1 MKVFLISHVADI
13 DGLTPV
19 ILSELTFKDFDY
31 ELLETTEVDSFM
43 KEKLDNGFFDKY
55 DMVYMTDLCVGK
67 EIAEE
72 INNSVLK
79 NKIMIFDH
87 HYTNFE
93 LNEYDFINVID
104 EENGIKECGTTLYY
118 RYLLDNYPNG
128 YLVRNSTAYMV
139 SLVRLND
146 TWLWKELGIEEA
158 RYLTILLNYYGI
170 DHFIN
175 NYVDF
180 IKNNKDFYFTKIENM
195 LIETD
200 NKRIKEYIKE
210 KKEQVIFK
218 NINGFNVGIV
228 FAELYRSELGN
239 ELAEYYINEVD
250 FIIIIN
256 MSRSISYRG
265 VKEENSLGDFAAIY
279 GGKGHR
285 KAAGSPLPIGLK
297 EMIIDYIFGGN
308 K

>member
-1 MKVFLISHVADI
+1 MKVFLISHIADI

-31 ELLETTEVDSFM
+31 DLIETTDTDSYM
-43 KEKLDNGFFDKY
+43 RDKIDSNFFDEY
-55 DMVYMTDLCVGK
+55 DKVFMTDLCIGK
-67 EIAEE
+67 DIAEE
-72 INNSVLK
+72 INSSNLK
-79 NKIMIFDH
+79 DKFIVFDH
-87 HYTNFE
+87 HYTNLE
-93 LNEYDFINVID
+93 LNSYDFINVID
-104 EENGIKECGTTLYY
+104 EENGIKECGTSLYY
-118 RYLLDNYPNG
+118 RYLLDNYPNEH
-128 YLVRNSTAYMV
+128 LVKNSTAYMV

-146 TWLWKELGIEEA
+146 TWLWKSYGVEDA
-158 RYLTILLNYYGI
+158 RYLTILLSYYGI
-170 DHFIN
+170 DYYIN

-180 IKNNKDFYFTKIENM
+180 IKNNKEFYFTKAENI

-200 NKRIKEYIKE
+200 NRRIKEYIDE

-239 ELAEYYINEVD
+239 ELAEYYINDID

-265 VKEENSLGDFAAIY
+265 VKENISLGEFATLY

-285 KAAGSPLPIGLK
+285 KAAGSPLPDGLK
-297 EMIIDYIFGGN
+297 ESIIEFIWRV
-308 K
+308 